1 MSEQC
6 LLLAKI
12 GRDRSA
18 ASMSAIGSDTDISHR
33 CRLGP
38 LLTWLREN
46 IESAMILP
54 AIGGEFHEALCGES
68 GARAVDLLPIPIVLT
83 GVARHWKTGHYRSQT
98 MLIYLAL
105 PMAIAPSSAAI
116 WRPTDA
122 VRLLLAAILALPAV
136 TLVKREGETRI
147 T

>member
-46 IESAMILP
+46 IESITILL
-54 AIGGEFHEALCGES
+54 AIGGEFHEALCDGWS
-68 GARAVDLLPIPIVLT
+68 AGSRL
-83 GVARHWKTGHYRSQT
+83 VARYR
-98 MLIYLAL
+98 LC
-105 PMAIAPSSAAI
+105 
-116 WRPTDA
+116 
-122 VRLLLAAILALPAV
+122 
-136 TLVKREGETRI
+136 
-147 T
+147 

>member
-54 AIGGEFHEALCGES
+54 AMGGEFHEALCGES

-98 MLIYLAL
+98 MLIYLA
-105 PMAIAPSSAAI
+105 
-116 WRPTDA
+116 
-122 VRLLLAAILALPAV
+122 
-136 TLVKREGETRI
+136 
-147 T
+147 